1 MGKYVLKRVLL
12 ALLTTFIILSLT
24 FILIKLLPIDKFVG
38 KPEQRIAYYEEQVR
52 LGYMSSAKRNA
63 PTKLPWILSL
73 SPTVALRITTPYRS

>member
-52 LGYMSSAKRNA
+52 LGYMSSSK
-63 PTKLPWILSL
+63 THLPWILSL